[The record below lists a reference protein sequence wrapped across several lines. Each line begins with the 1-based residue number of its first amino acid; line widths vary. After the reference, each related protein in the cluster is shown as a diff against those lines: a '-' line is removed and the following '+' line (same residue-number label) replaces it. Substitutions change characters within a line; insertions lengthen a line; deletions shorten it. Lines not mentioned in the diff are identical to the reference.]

1 MNSLVKQL
9 EERDKEE
16 KDKYSQFFADCMNE
30 HKTQIQMV
38 NVSKLSSNR
47 RNKSIS
53 FQRNMN

>member
-38 NVSKLSSNR
+38 NVSK
-47 RNKSIS
+47 
-53 FQRNMN
+53 

>member
-16 KDKYSQFFADCMNE
+16 KDKYSQFFADCMNG

-38 NVSKLSSNR
+38 NVSK
-47 RNKSIS
+47 
-53 FQRNMN
+53 